1 VFSLLRIEAMIM
13 MRLALSEDS
22 LASLRADDSRRTLT
36 RLSLNLVP
44 FARIASLW
52 FHRCC
57 QAVAVPPWSCT
68 WDTSPQWCCSSQPLN
83 RGAQLAFPA
92 GPTYSASRFSS
103 RAQPSQR

>member
-1 VFSLLRIEAMIM
+1 MAAMIM

-57 QAVAVPPWSCT
+57 QAVAVPPWVLYLGYVAALVLLLAAAE
-68 WDTSPQWCCSSQPLN
+68 Q
-83 RGAQLAFPA
+83 GAQLVFPP
-92 GPTYSASRFSS
+92 GPSYTASRFSS

>member
-1 VFSLLRIEAMIM
+1 M

-57 QAVAVPPWSCT
+57 QAVAVPPWVLYLGYLAALVLLLAAAE
-68 WDTSPQWCCSSQPLN
+68 Q
-83 RGAQLAFPA
+83 GAQLVFPA
-92 GPTYSASRFSS
+92 WALLLSITLLFLRPARGCPASR
-103 RAQPSQR
+103 